1 MTLVISTPRL
11 DLRLLSTEAVLAR
24 IEVLSDADR
33 AEVSPQW
40 LARTRQAEPSA
51 WTHGFEMVDA
61 MTGEV
66 VGSCAYKGPP
76 DSDGT
81 VEIAYGV
88 QPEQR
93 RRGYAT
99 EAAAALAEFAFRAGA
114 RLVRAHTRLDND
126 DSARVLVA
134 CGFERIGEVDDA
146 EDGLVLRWDLSPSCP
161 RPTPRSVPL
170 RSQDVAT
177 PKRPSRRRPPKER

>member
-1 MTLVISTPRL
+1 MTLVIPAQRL
-11 DLRLLSTEAVLAR
+11 QLRLLSTEALLAR
-24 IEVLSDADR
+24 IEMSSDADR
-33 AEVSPQW
+33 AGVSPQW
-40 LARTRQAEPSA
+40 LARMRQSEPSA

-66 VGSCAYKGPP
+66 VGSCGYKGPP

-88 QPEQR
+88 QPEHR
-93 RRGYAT
+93 RHGYAK
-99 EAAAALAEFAFRAGA
+99 EAAAALVEFAFDAGA
-114 RLVRAHTRLDND
+114 QLVRAHTNLDND
-126 DSARVLVA
+126 HSARVLVA

-161 RPTPRSVPL
+161 RKTPRAISSEGIPQCG
-170 RSQDVAT
+170 S
-177 PKRPSRRRPPKER
+177 

>member
-1 MTLVISTPRL
+1 MTLVIPTQRL
-11 DLRLLSTEAVLAR
+11 RLRLLSTEAVLAQ
-24 IEVLSDADR
+24 IAALSDADR
-33 AEVSPQW
+33 AEVSPHW
-40 LARTRQAEPSA
+40 LARMRQTEPSA

-61 MTGEV
+61 MTGKV

-93 RRGYAT
+93 RRGYAK
-99 EAAAALAEFAFRAGA
+99 EAAAALVEFAFGAGA
-114 RLVRAHTRLDND
+114 QLVRAHTKLDND

-134 CGFERIGEVDDA
+134 CGFERVGEVDDA
-146 EDGLVLRWDLSPSCP
+146 EDGLVLRWDLRPGCP
-161 RPTPRSVPL
+161 RPTPR
-170 RSQDVAT
+170 AG
-177 PKRPSRRRPPKER
+177 